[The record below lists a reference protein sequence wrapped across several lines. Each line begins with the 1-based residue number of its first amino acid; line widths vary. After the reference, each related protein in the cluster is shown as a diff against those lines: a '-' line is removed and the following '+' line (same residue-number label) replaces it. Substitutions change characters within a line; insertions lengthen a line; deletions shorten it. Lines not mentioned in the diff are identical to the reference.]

1 MTNYGLVSL
10 SLVMRTPQERVEK
23 HLFTYRYNKPDNTAN
38 SMLLQDFNDYRRKGL
53 VQQSEALQQND
64 LKNE

>member
-1 MTNYGLVSL
+1 
-10 SLVMRTPQERVEK
+10 MRTLQERVET